1 MPAVIDKALDFIGA
15 MDISAST
22 PSSMNESTA
31 KGIFKC
37 LKDLGVPASADDII
51 ARGNEEGWNPEFTQK
66 MVRWA
71 KKMESGERV
80 MIKTRNILR
89 HICMTNSKRWYS
101 LTLYQQK
108 STWTLSSKSEKR
120 PFFCHHTTLLFFF
133 LSVRPLQSRVQE
145 VQ

>member
-1 MPAVIDKALDFIGA
+1 MIDVYNPFDLRGNLRSYRLIDYVVNFKDKNMPAVIDKALDFIGA

-80 MIKTRNILR
+80 MIKNPEYFTSYMHDEL
-89 HICMTNSKRWYS
+89 KA
-101 LTLYQQK
+101 L
-108 STWTLSSKSEKR
+108 
-120 PFFCHHTTLLFFF
+120 
-133 LSVRPLQSRVQE
+133 V
-145 VQ
+145 